1 MSKLSV
7 VSRTRRFKITVNSFS
22 LIPNNGIFTAMISK
36 EILKKIRKL
45 EIRTKGMVN
54 NIFGGEYQ
62 SAFKGRGMEFSEV
75 REYSYGDDIR
85 QIDWNVTARTGDPFI
100 KLFEEEREQTLML
113 CVDISPSGVFGSRS
127 QRKMDL
133 AIEICAVL
141 AFSAIKN
148 NDKVGLVL
156 FSNVIEKVVPP
167 KKGRIHV
174 LRLIREL
181 YTTEP
186 QGSGTDIS
194 EALSY
199 VNRLLN
205 RRAVVVLASDFQDRE
220 FDKQMKITSR
230 KHDLVNI
237 MIHDDLEEELPDLG
251 IIPLRDA
258 ETGDEVLVD
267 TSSEQVRNAFKKR
280 KLREKEALKDK
291 FLRMKIDAIDLH
303 TNHSYVQPLMNFF
316 HRRMRRY

>member
-1 MSKLSV
+1 
-7 VSRTRRFKITVNSFS
+7 
-22 LIPNNGIFTAMISK
+22 MISK
-36 EILKKIRKL
+36 EILKKVRKI

-75 REYSYGDDIR
+75 RQYTFGDDIR
-85 QIDWNVTARTGDPFI
+85 QIDWNVTARSGDPFI
-100 KLFEEEREQTLML
+100 KQFEEEREQTLML
-113 CVDISPSGVFGSRS
+113 CVDISPSGVFGSKGQS
-127 QRKMDL
+127 KMEL

-148 NDKVGLVL
+148 GDKVGLVL
-156 FSNVIEKVVPP
+156 FTDTIEKVIPP

-181 YTTEP
+181 LTTEP
-186 QGSGTDIS
+186 KGKGTDLS

-205 RRAVVVLASDFQDRE
+205 RRAIIVMASDFQDASYDR
-220 FDKQMKITSR
+220 QLKITNR

-237 MIHDDLEEELPDLG
+237 FINDQLEDELPNLG
-251 IIPLRDA
+251 LLPLKDA
-258 ETGDEVLVD
+258 ETGQEIMVD
-267 TSSEQVRNAFKKR
+267 TSSSTVRQEYRKR
-280 KLREKEALKDK
+280 RHQQKEKLRDK
-291 FLRMKIDAIDLH
+291 FLRMKIDMIELE
-303 TNHSYVQPLMNFF
+303 TNASYIRPLISFF
-316 HRRMRRY
+316 RRRMHRY